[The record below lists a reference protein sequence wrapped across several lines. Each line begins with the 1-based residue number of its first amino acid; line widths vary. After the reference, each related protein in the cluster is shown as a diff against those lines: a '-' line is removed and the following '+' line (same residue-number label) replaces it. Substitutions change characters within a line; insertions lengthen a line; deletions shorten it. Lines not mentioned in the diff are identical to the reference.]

1 MTMPPDPLV
10 LLAEAKDA
18 NGQADVKDAAAQRL
32 RAEGDAVA
40 HRVGFVMREIRPDVW
55 TGGAARTCGH
65 EADDRAGQ
73 LRRIDD
79 HLHGWADVA
88 HRSAIDLRHQ
98 ATTCQQN
105 ADAVGKWQAACQAAR
120 AAVPPQPDPAPP
132 PGI

>member
-1 MTMPPDPLV
+1 MPPDPNV
-10 LLAEAKDA
+10 LLAQAKDA

-40 HRVGFVMREIRPDVW
+40 HRVDFVMQEVRTDVW
-55 TGGAARTCGH
+55 TGGAARTCRK

-79 HLHGWADVA
+79 HVHGWADVA
-88 HRSAIDLRHQ
+88 NRTATDLRHQ

-105 ADAVGKWQAACQAAR
+105 ANAVANWQTACQAAR
-120 AAVPPQPDPAPP
+120 TAQPPQPDPPPP